1 MNGNLPKK
9 LKKDLQSVLFEKIF
23 IKIFETLKKYFEEDL
38 DSLKRQLLIFQN
50 EILRFQSV
58 PLIVGSLIE
67 KLDKNSCIVESTTGN
82 NYLVKIIST
91 IDERKL
97 KLNCSVALHR
107 NSNAL
112 VNSLDDEVDSGIN
125 IVLPIEK
132 PKIKFNEIGGLEK
145 QKEEIRETI
154 ELPLINQKLY
164 EEIGI
169 DPPNGVLLYGPPG
182 TGKTMIV
189 KAIAYKTTATFIKAV
204 GSEFVQKYLGEGPRM
219 VRDLFKTAK
228 KYSPSIIF
236 IDEIDAIATRR
247 FDAQTGADREVQRI
261 LMEFLSQMDG
271 FEKNFNVK
279 IIMCT
284 NRIDT
289 LDPAILRPGRI
300 DRKIEFPLPS
310 VQEKRFMFHTLINS
324 MNLSDEVDI
333 EYFIT
338 KQEKLS
344 GAVIAAICQE
354 AGIQAIRKNRYIIT
368 QSDFLISYKLNVG
381 LPIQLPNFYV

>member
-1 MNGNLPKK
+1 M
-9 LKKDLQSVLFEKIF
+9 LKDISK
-23 IKIFETLKKYFEEDL
+23 TLKRDLNIILNQKKNKNIIEILIKYYEEDL
-38 DSLKRQLLIFQN
+38 DQLKRQLLIFQN
-50 EILRFQSV
+50 EISRFQSV
-58 PLIVGSLIE
+58 PLIVGQLME
-67 KLDKNSCIVESTTGN
+67 KIDKNSCIIGSTTGN

-91 IDERKL
+91 IDRNKL
-97 KLNCSVALHR
+97 KPNSSVALHR

-112 VNSLDDEVDSGIN
+112 VNCLEDEADSGIN
-125 IVLPIEK
+125 VVLPLEK
-132 PKIKFNEIGGLEK
+132 PKVKLNEIGGLEK

-154 ELPLINQKLY
+154 ELPLINKRLY

-169 DPPNGVLLYGPPG
+169 EPPNGVLLYGPPG
-182 TGKTMIV
+182 TGKTMLV
-189 KAIAYKTTATFIKAV
+189 KAVASKTTATFIKAV
-204 GSEFVQKYLGEGPRM
+204 GSEFVQKYLGEGPRL

-236 IDEIDAIATRR
+236 VDEVDAIATRR

-271 FEKNFNVK
+271 FEKNFDVK

-300 DRKIEFPLPS
+300 DRKIEFPLPNI
-310 VQEKRFMFHTLINS
+310 QEKRFMFQTLTRS
-324 MNLSDEVDI
+324 MNLSNEVDI
-333 EYFIT
+333 EYFVNRH
-338 KQEKLS
+338 ERLS

-354 AGIQAIRKNRYIIT
+354 AGIQAIRRNRYVVT

-381 LPIQLPNFYV
+381 SPINVPAFYN

>member
-1 MNGNLPKK
+1 MVENLTLISQAEINRVLNGLISRKK
-9 LKKDLQSVLFEKIF
+9 TEI
-23 IKIFETLKKYFEEDL
+23 LKKYFEEDI
-38 DSLKRQLLIFQN
+38 DTLKKQLLIFQN
-50 EILRFQSV
+50 EISRFQSV
-58 PLIVGSLIE
+58 PLIIGQLIE
-67 KLDKNSCIVESTTGN
+67 KMDINSCIVGSTTGN
-82 NYLVKIIST
+82 NYLVRIISS
-91 IDERKL
+91 IDYSKL
-97 KLNCSVALHR
+97 KLNSSVALHR
-107 NSNAL
+107 NSNAI
-112 VNSLDDEVDSGIN
+112 VNHLEDEGDSGIN
-125 IVLPIEK
+125 IIRPIEK
-132 PKIKFNEIGGLEK
+132 PNVKFNEIGGLEK

-164 EEIGI
+164 EDIGI
-169 DPPNGVLLYGPPG
+169 DSPNGVLLYGPPG
-182 TGKTMIV
+182 TGKTMLV
-189 KAIAYKTTATFIKAV
+189 KAIASKTTATFIKAV
-204 GSEFVQKYLGEGPRM
+204 GSEFVQKYLGEGPKM

-271 FEKNFNVK
+271 FEKNPSVK

-300 DRKIEFPLPS
+300 DRKIEFPLPNLK
-310 VQEKRFMFHTLINS
+310 EKRFMFQTLTKS

-333 EYFIT
+333 EFFVS
-338 KQEKLS
+338 KKEKLS

-354 AGIQAIRKNRYIIT
+354 AGLQAIRKNRYIIT
-368 QSDFLISYKLNVG
+368 QNDFSISYRLNVG
-381 LPIQLPNFYV
+381 FSSKIPDFYN

>member
-1 MNGNLPKK
+1 MDVNLSKS
-9 LKKDLQSVLFEKIF
+9 LKKNINSILEINLMKKIVEILKIYFQADLN
-23 IKIFETLKKYFEEDL
+23 Y
-38 DSLKRQLLIFQN
+38 LKRQLLIFQN
-50 EILRFQSV
+50 EISRFQSV
-58 PLIVGSLIE
+58 PLILGQLIE
-67 KLDKNSCIVESTTGN
+67 KLDKNSCIIGSTTGN

-91 IDERKL
+91 INKNKL
-97 KLNCSVALHR
+97 TLNSSVALHR
-107 NSNAL
+107 NTNAL
-112 VNSLDDEVDSGIN
+112 VNLLDDEGDSEIN
-125 IVLPIEK
+125 IIPSIEK
-132 PKIKFNEIGGLEK
+132 PRLKFNEIGGLEK

-164 EEIGI
+164 QEIGI

-189 KAIAYKTTATFIKAV
+189 KAIASKTTATFIKAV

-228 KYSPSIIF
+228 RYSPSIIF

-261 LMEFLSQMDG
+261 LMEFLTQMDG
-271 FEKNFNVK
+271 FEKNFNLK

-310 VQEKRFMFHTLINS
+310 IQEKRFMFQMLIGS
-324 MNLSDEVDI
+324 MNLSEEVDI
-333 EYFIT
+333 EYFVI
-338 KQEKLS
+338 KQDKLS

-381 LPIQLPNFYV
+381 FPLQLPNFYV